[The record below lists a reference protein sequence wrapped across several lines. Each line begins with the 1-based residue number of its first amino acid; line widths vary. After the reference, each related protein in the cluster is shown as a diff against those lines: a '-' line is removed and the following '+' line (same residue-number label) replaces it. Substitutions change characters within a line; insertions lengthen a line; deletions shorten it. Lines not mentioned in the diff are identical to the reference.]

1 MRTGPSGTGQRVVAD
16 GLIAARP
23 GSAAGLRA
31 ERKNEM
37 TSKFL
42 ALIVA
47 CATLPG
53 SASANRPAPKLELP
67 AVDGTTIR
75 LSDLRGK
82 VVLVDFWASWCIPC
96 KASFPALDGLYRE
109 LHDRGL
115 EVLAVNVD
123 ERRRDADAFLA
134 GRSPAMTVLFDPR
147 GAMPSAFN
155 VRAMPSS
162 AVIDRAG
169 NIRFTHE
176 GYSNKTLESYR
187 REIAM
192 LLVE

>member
-1 MRTGPSGTGQRVVAD
+1 MTVMIKNGFMRAILL
-16 GLIAARP
+16 LIAAIILAEP
-23 GSAAGLRA
+23 LTAA
-31 ERKNEM
+31 
-37 TSKFL
+37 S
-42 ALIVA
+42 
-47 CATLPG
+47 
-53 SASANRPAPKLELP
+53 RPAPDVTLQTAAGA
-67 AVDGTTIR
+67 AVH
-75 LSDLRGK
+75 LSDFRGK

-147 GAMPSAFN
+147 GATPAAFN

-187 REIAM
+187 REIAT
-192 LLVE
+192 LLAEK

>member
-1 MRTGPSGTGQRVVAD
+1 
-16 GLIAARP
+16 
-23 GSAAGLRA
+23 
-31 ERKNEM
+31 M
-37 TSKFL
+37 TSKFQ
-42 ALIVA
+42 ALIIA
-47 CATLPG
+47 CAILPG
-53 SASANRPAPKLELP
+53 RASANRPAPKLELP
-67 AVDGTTIR
+67 AIDGTTIR

-134 GRSPAMTVLFDPR
+134 GRSPAMTVVFDPR

>member
-1 MRTGPSGTGQRVVAD
+1 MR
-16 GLIAARP
+16 
-23 GSAAGLRA
+23 SAP
-31 ERKNEM
+31 
-37 TSKFL
+37 FL
-42 ALIVA
+42 ALIVV
-47 CATLPG
+47 CATLTVG
-53 SASANRPAPKLELP
+53 ASVDRPAPKLELP
-67 AVDGTTIR
+67 ALDGTLTR

-96 KASFPALDGLYRE
+96 KASFPALDALHRE
-109 LHDRGL
+109 LHNRGL

-147 GAMPSAFN
+147 GATPAAFN

-187 REIAM
+187 REIAT
-192 LLVE
+192 LLAE

>member
-1 MRTGPSGTGQRVVAD
+1 MTGDRSRLVV
-16 GLIAARP
+16 RR
-23 GSAAGLRA
+23 S
-31 ERKNEM
+31 
-37 TSKFL
+37 TCL

-47 CATLPG
+47 CAIPSG
-53 SASANRPAPKLELP
+53 RASANRPAPKLELP
-67 AVDGTTIR
+67 AIDGTTIR

-82 VVLVDFWASWCIPC
+82 VVLVDFWASWCVPC

-134 GRSPAMTVLFDPR
+134 GRSPAMTVVFDPR
-147 GAMPSAFN
+147 GATPSAFN

-187 REIAM
+187 REIAT
-192 LLVE
+192 LLAE